1 MKCLVVFG
9 AENAHPLAWLLNRK
23 RRHVW
28 CALQDTEQN
37 MWLSY
42 NWHKGLPIIR
52 AEAAADFDLEVHY
65 LAQGFEVVSIERGDI
80 PCMSFSILNNCVGH
94 VKVVCAIKSW
104 ALTPYQLYRSLTPK
118 KGLTMK
124 LKQLFTIPGFGGSS
138 PAPAPPPPPPPL
150 PPPPTKAD
158 PAVVQSREAE
168 QRRLKQARG
177 LRSTIRT
184 NPAPLAA
191 ADTADKTLLGN

>member
-9 AENAHPLAWLLNRK
+9 SENAHPLAWLLNRS

-28 CALQDTEQN
+28 CALRDTEQN

-52 AEAAADFDLEVHY
+52 AEAAADFDLEAHY
-65 LAQGFEVVSIERGDI
+65 LSNGFEVLSIERGDI

-104 ALTPYQLYRSLTPK
+104 ALTPYQLYNSLTRK

-124 LKQLFTIPGFGGSS
+124 LKQLFTVPGFGGSNPS
-138 PAPAPPPPPPPL
+138 PPPPPPPL

-168 QRRLKQARG
+168 KRRLKQARG
-177 LRSTIRT
+177 LRSTIKT
-184 NPAPLAA
+184 NKTPMAA
-191 ADTADKTLLGN
+191 ATTADKTLLGN

>member
-9 AENAHPLAWLLNRK
+9 AENAHPLAWLLSRS
-23 RRHVW
+23 RRHVL

-52 AEAAADFDLEVHY
+52 AEAAADFDLEAHY
-65 LAQGFEVVSIERGDI
+65 LSHGFEVISIERGDI

-104 ALTPYQLYRSLTPK
+104 ALTPYQLYNSLTRK

-124 LKQLFTIPGFGGSS
+124 LKQLFTVPGFGGSNPS
-138 PAPAPPPPPPPL
+138 PPPPPPPL

-168 QRRLKQARG
+168 KRRLKQARG
-177 LRSTIRT
+177 LRSTIKT
-184 NPAPLAA
+184 NKTPMAA
-191 ADTADKTLLGN
+191 ATTADKTLLGN

>member
-1 MKCLVVFG
+1 
-9 AENAHPLAWLLNRK
+9 
-23 RRHVW
+23 
-28 CALQDTEQN
+28 

-52 AEAAADFDLEVHY
+52 AEAAADFDLEAHY
-65 LAQGFEVVSIERGDI
+65 LSHGFEVISIERGDI

-104 ALTPYQLYRSLTPK
+104 ALTPYQLYNSLTRK

-124 LKQLFTIPGFGGSS
+124 LKQLFTVPGFGGSNPS
-138 PAPAPPPPPPPL
+138 PPPPPPPL

-168 QRRLKQARG
+168 KRRLKQARG
-177 LRSTIRT
+177 LRSTIKT
-184 NPAPLAA
+184 NKTPMAA
-191 ADTADKTLLGN
+191 ATTADKTLLGN

>member
-9 AENAHPLAWLLNRK
+9 AENAHPLAWLLSRS
-23 RRHVW
+23 RRHVL

-52 AEAAADFDLEVHY
+52 AEAAADFDLEAHY
-65 LAQGFEVVSIERGDI
+65 LSHGFEVISIERGDI

-104 ALTPYQLYRSLTPK
+104 ALTPYQLYNSLTRK

-124 LKQLFTIPGFGGSS
+124 LKQLFTVPGFGGSNPS
-138 PAPAPPPPPPPL
+138 PPPPPPPL

-158 PAVVQSREAE
+158 PSVVQSREAE
-168 QRRLKQARG
+168 KRRLKQARG
-177 LRSTIRT
+177 LRSTIKT
-184 NPAPLAA
+184 NKTPMAA
-191 ADTADKTLLGN
+191 ATTADKTLLGN

>member
-9 AENAHPLAWLLNRK
+9 AENAHPLAWLLSRS
-23 RRHVW
+23 RRHVL

-52 AEAAADFDLEVHY
+52 AEAAADFDLEAHY
-65 LAQGFEVVSIERGDI
+65 LSHGFEVISIERGDI

-104 ALTPYQLYRSLTPK
+104 ALTPYQLYNSLTRK

-124 LKQLFTIPGFGGSS
+124 LKQLFTVPGFGGSNPS
-138 PAPAPPPPPPPL
+138 PPPPPPPL

-158 PAVVQSREAE
+158 PAVIQSREAE
-168 QRRLKQARG
+168 KRRLKQARG
-177 LRSTIRT
+177 LRSTIKT
-184 NPAPLAA
+184 NKAPMAA
-191 ADTADKTLLGN
+191 ATTADKTLLGN

>member
-1 MKCLVVFG
+1 MLS
-9 AENAHPLAWLLNRK
+9 RS

-52 AEAAADFDLEVHY
+52 AEAAADFDLKAHY
-65 LAQGFEVVSIERGDI
+65 LSNGFEVVSIERGDI

-118 KGLTMK
+118 KGFAMK
-124 LKQLFTIPGFGGSS
+124 LKQLFTVPGFGG
-138 PAPAPPPPPPPL
+138 PAAPVPPPPPPPL

-184 NPAPLAA
+184 NKSPMSELKY
-191 ADTADKTLLGN
+191 ADKTLLGN

>member
-9 AENAHPLAWLLNRK
+9 AENAHPLAWLLSRS
-23 RRHVW
+23 RRHVL

-52 AEAAADFDLEVHY
+52 AEAAADFDLEAHY
-65 LAQGFEVVSIERGDI
+65 LSHGFEVISIERGDI

-104 ALTPYQLYRSLTPK
+104 ALTPYQLYNSLTRK

-124 LKQLFTIPGFGGSS
+124 LKQLFTVPGFGGSNPS
-138 PAPAPPPPPPPL
+138 PPPPPPPL

-168 QRRLKQARG
+168 KRRLKQARG
-177 LRSTIRT
+177 LRSTIKT
-184 NPAPLAA
+184 NKAPMAA
-191 ADTADKTLLGN
+191 ATTADKTLLGN

>member
-9 AENAHPLAWLLNRK
+9 AENAHPLAWLLSRS
-23 RRHVW
+23 RRHVL

-52 AEAAADFDLEVHY
+52 AEAAADFDLEAHY
-65 LAQGFEVVSIERGDI
+65 LSHGFEVISIERGDI

-104 ALTPYQLYRSLTPK
+104 ALTPYQLYNSLTRK
-118 KGLTMK
+118 RGLTMK
-124 LKQLFTIPGFGGSS
+124 LKQLFTVPGFGGGS
-138 PAPAPPPPPPPL
+138 PTPPPPPPPL

-168 QRRLKQARG
+168 KRRLKQARG
-177 LRSTIRT
+177 LRSTIKT
-184 NPAPLAA
+184 DKGPMSAA
-191 ADTADKTLLGN
+191 TTADKTLLGN